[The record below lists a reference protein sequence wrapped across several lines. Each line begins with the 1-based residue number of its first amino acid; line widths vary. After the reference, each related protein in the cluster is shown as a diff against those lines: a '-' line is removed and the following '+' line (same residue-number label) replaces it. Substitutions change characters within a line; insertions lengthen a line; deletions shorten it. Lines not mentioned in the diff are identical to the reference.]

1 MNALLFG
8 VGALVTLLVLASM
21 GLLVWGAVLDGRYNE
36 AERRREQMPSR
47 GTSGRA
53 SASKP
58 LG

>member
-36 AERRREQMPSR
+36 AERRREQMRSR

-53 SASKP
+53 SAPKP